1 MNFES
6 FILESYKSDL
16 IFMLFRAYKFC
27 SSFEL
32 FQQEMLN
39 LRDIFKRS
47 GYPCNFIGIC
57 IKSFLNN
64 IFINKKVYAL
74 APKEELVC
82 LLPFTGKKSLQLRS
96 KLVKSI

>member
-6 FILESYKSDL
+6 FTLESYKSDL
-16 IFMLFRAYKFC
+16 IFMLFRAFKFC
-27 SSFEL
+27 PSFEI

-39 LRDIFKRS
+39 LSDIFKRS

-64 IFINKKVYAL
+64 IFINKKLYAL

-82 LLPFTGKKSLQLRS
+82 LLPFTGKK
-96 KLVKSI
+96 

>member
-6 FILESYKSDL
+6 FTLESYKSDL
-16 IFMLFRAYKFC
+16 IFMLFRAFKFY

-39 LRDIFKRS
+39 LSDIFKRS

-82 LLPFTGKKSLQLRS
+82 LLPFTGKK
-96 KLVKSI
+96 